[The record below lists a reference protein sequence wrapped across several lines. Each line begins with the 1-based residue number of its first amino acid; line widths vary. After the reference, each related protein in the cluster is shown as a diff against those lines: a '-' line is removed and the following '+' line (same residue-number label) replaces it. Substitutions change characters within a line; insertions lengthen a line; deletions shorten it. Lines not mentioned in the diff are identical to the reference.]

1 MTDTLISFET
11 AILAKEKGFNKKVL
25 FSYENSYKKS
35 FLYCGGVLYN
45 SSKNKYSYTENL
57 EYNLYNH
64 NSQKKLKVYSA
75 PSQSLLQKWLR
86 EKHNIIILIELKDS
100 SMSLYTPITIYVV
113 SKTTMMIAHLPKS
126 FDSYEDALEA
136 GLIEGLK
143 LIK

>member
-1 MTDTLISFET
+1 MEDTLISFEV

-25 FSYENSYKKS
+25 FSYEYSDKKS

-45 SSKNKYSYTENL
+45 SSKNKYGYTENL

-64 NSQKKLKVYSA
+64 NSHKKLKVYSA

-86 EKHNIIILIELKDS
+86 EKHNIEVYIIPWIYNNKTVYDFFVNYEGESRAYSTYEL
-100 SMSLYTPITIYVV
+100 
-113 SKTTMMIAHLPKS
+113 
-126 FDSYEDALEA
+126 ALES
-136 GLIEGLK
+136 GLLEGLK